1 MHIPTSPVSG
11 ARRCFAHRLAF
22 LRRAGVFSRRLAS
35 TRALWRTTLLAF
47 GLAALAFPAT
57 AGANPADASA
67 PTRVTPAA
75 GPGNTRALT
84 APLAFVQAP
93 PSRAVIAGH
102 AAQFTVTA
110 TGAGP
115 LTYRWQ
121 RLANDRP
128 LWDALQTSGYLGDLR
143 ALNYINAWVTL
154 ADDSAYA
161 GTGTATLT
169 VKSPM
174 SAQDGDHFRCII
186 HDGLNPDVTSDPVAL
201 SVLPATTPATAVAPL
216 IQTTWNNYQW
226 PLNAYYPLDPAGG
239 APELGH
245 RLGNACGPASITR
258 ILRYWEFPRRGS
270 GSVQFTA
277 GNGAVWSAD
286 FGATLYDYDRMP
298 WSLAPSAPEEIYG
311 PTAVLSYHAA
321 TAMEDLYGS
330 GMTVL
335 WLGRMFTKYF
345 NYSPRAYEAFRWQY
359 SRDEWIALLKRELDQ
374 GRPLLV
380 MARTVASPAP
390 WQPGNYDGHWFVIDG
405 YDASDRFHYA
415 YGYGIPYPAYC
426 DVDDIGNYNSYHRIL
441 IGLEPDRGGK
451 TLALVAPADGAL
463 LRAGDTC
470 RIAWLAGG
478 VDTVHLEFSA
488 DGGATWQTIAAAAPA
503 AAGYHDWTVPATLS
517 TDCRLRITD
526 TANVNVYHRPPQ
538 PFSIYARKELQLAS
552 TAGWL
557 LQPGATVS
565 IDWTSAGI
573 ALVRLD
579 YSADGGVT
587 WQTAADQLPASPG
600 HTRWTVPAGITTRA
614 VLRLTETGPGGI
626 AAHSG
631 YFVVTDSD
639 APTVTRAA
647 DGDTVLLMHYDG
659 DLANAGL
666 TADATAYGNLSY
678 SAGALAPGRALRVDN
693 AAGGTCAVVAAH
705 PAFALSGHWTVETWV
720 KVNAVGGPTTA
731 YPWMLFIGGV
741 NQPLHFELN
750 ATARTFG
757 AWIYAADG
765 TNSSFWGVGSFEL
778 GQWYH
783 LALVGDATHG
793 KLRFLIH
800 RADGSLLA
808 QREAS
813 VSLAA
818 LTLADSGANL
828 QIGGV
833 AGGSNVQF
841 DGWFDEL
848 HFVRRALALEQ
859 TPPTPAATTAPV
871 IAQAPPSLTVV
882 DGQSVALTVAA
893 AGAGPFTYQWYRNGV
908 ALPDATQSAC
918 VLPVAT
924 AAQAG
929 AYTVT
934 VTNTAGTVTA
944 GPAALTVLDTFAS
957 WRTRHFSSAEI
968 ADPAIAGPAA
978 DPDHDGL
985 GNLLEYAL
993 GCAPCVPTP
1002 AAAALPV
1009 VQQVAGEWIFT
1020 FHRPAAAPDLTYT
1033 VQQSENLQTWSDTG
1047 LTPERIA
1054 TGEIETWRVHCAVS
1068 TSAPRFFRLQVT
1080 RTP

>member
-161 GTGTATLT
+161 GTATATLT
-169 VKSPM
+169 VKSPT

-298 WSLAPSAPEEIYG
+298 WSLAPSAPEEVYG

-451 TLALVAPADGAL
+451 TLALVAPADGAM

-470 RIAWLAGG
+470 RITWLAGG
-478 VDTVHLEFSA
+478 IDTVHLEFSA

-503 AAGYHDWTVPATLS
+503 AAGHHDWTVPATLS

-526 TANVNVYHRPPQ
+526 TASVNVYHRPPQ

-565 IDWTSAGI
+565 VDWTSAGI
-573 ALVRLD
+573 AQVRLD
-579 YSADGGVT
+579 YSADGGST
-587 WQTAADQLPASPG
+587 WQTAADSLAASAG
-600 HTRWTVPAGITTRA
+600 HTRWTVPTGTTTRA

-647 DGDTVLLMHYDG
+647 DGDTVLLLHYDG

-871 IAQAPPSLTVV
+871 IAQTPPSLTVV

-908 ALPDATQSAC
+908 ALPDVTQSAC

-944 GPAALTVLDTFAS
+944 GPATLTVLDTFAS

-1054 TGEIETWRVHCAVS
+1054 TGEIETWRVRCAAS
-1068 TSAPRFFRLQVT
+1068 ASAPRFFRLQIT
-1080 RTP
+1080 RAP

>member
-128 LWDALQTSGYLGDLR
+128 LWDALQASGYLGDLR

-161 GTGTATLT
+161 GTATATLT
-169 VKSPM
+169 VKSPT

-298 WSLAPSAPEEIYG
+298 WSLAPSAPEEVYG

-426 DVDDIGNYNSYHRIL
+426 DVDDIGNYNSYHRVL

-503 AAGYHDWTVPATLS
+503 TAGYHDWTVPATLS

-526 TANVNVYHRPPQ
+526 TANVNVYHRPPH

-565 IDWTSAGI
+565 VDWTSAGI
-573 ALVRLD
+573 AQVRLD

-587 WQTAADQLPASPG
+587 WQTVADQLPASPG

-871 IAQAPPSLTVV
+871 IAQTPPSLTVV

-908 ALPDATQSAC
+908 ALPDVTQSAC

-944 GPAALTVLDTFAS
+944 GPATLTVLDTFAS

-993 GCAPCVPTP
+993 GCPPCVPTP

-1080 RTP
+1080 RAP